1 MVIVDVIGKLNGFA
15 DNISDLYEVSL
26 KLRAGGGIE
35 PPISR
40 LWIQAKREWDFAKGK
55 RPEGRDALR
64 MQRRVN
70 IVSYR

>member
-1 MVIVDVIGKLNGFA
+1 MVIVDVLGKLNGFA

-40 LWIQAKREWDFAKGK
+40 L
-55 RPEGRDALR
+55 
-64 MQRRVN
+64 
-70 IVSYR
+70 

>member
-26 KLRAGGGIE
+26 KLRAGSGLE

-40 LWIQAKREWDFAKGK
+40 L
-55 RPEGRDALR
+55 
-64 MQRRVN
+64 
-70 IVSYR
+70 